1 MKNLILKVIRLFFRL
16 FLKLLSK
23 KTDTTHLGT
32 PYGGW
37 DFIEDH
43 KLKNTTIISAGA
55 GEDISF
61 DIEFIEKYNSTVI
74 IVDPTPRAIE
84 HVSQVKTLLGEKK
97 SKEYD
102 LETGY
107 QDPKSYNLESITV
120 EQIILIEKALTN
132 SENEIVSFYPPQ
144 NPSHVSHSISNYQ
157 NNFIKTDNFIEVT
170 TTTVSEI
177 IKEYNIKHI
186 ELIKLDIEGAEN
198 QVLPHLLFSKILPN
212 QILVEFD
219 ELVINSFKPYFQ
231 CMTILIR
238 FLFNGYWIVHTNSF
252 PNFLIVKKSLLKNF

>member
-1 MKNLILKVIRLFFRL
+1 M
-16 FLKLLSK
+16 
-23 KTDTTHLGT
+23 
-32 PYGGW
+32 
-37 DFIEDH
+37 
-43 KLKNTTIISAGA
+43 
-55 GEDISF
+55 
-61 DIEFIEKYNSTVI
+61 
-74 IVDPTPRAIE
+74 
-84 HVSQVKTLLGEKK
+84 
-97 SKEYD
+97 
-102 LETGY
+102 ETGY

-252 PNFLIVKKSLLKNF
+252 PNFLIVKKSLLKNFQTYN